1 MEIQEAIILVMFLG
15 VRWFV
20 GHSLK
25 IKDNRHHEDR
35 TANNGCCTPSGLE
48 AAYTSIH
55 QMMEKPTILGGAWSW
70 KGPCCLGHTSG
81 VSYGISGNYV
91 RGKWHV
97 KLMAC

>member
-55 QMMEKPTILGGAWSW
+55 QMMEKPTILERCLELEGALLL
-70 KGPCCLGHTSG
+70 GPYIWCIL
-81 VSYGISGNYV
+81 
-91 RGKWHV
+91 WH
-97 KLMAC
+97 